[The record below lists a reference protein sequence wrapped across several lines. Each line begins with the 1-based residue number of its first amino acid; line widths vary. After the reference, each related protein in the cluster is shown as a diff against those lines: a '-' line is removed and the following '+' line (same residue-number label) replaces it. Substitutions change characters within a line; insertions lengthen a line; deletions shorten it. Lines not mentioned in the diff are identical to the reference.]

1 MKFVAANACWGS
13 SIPTPDVTTPAPN
26 AACATTLRVFVFL
39 RATGPPSSN
48 YRDNS
53 RSANAGDAKS
63 DHGNGQPGRFR
74 PKTPTFSTLRDG
86 RSTDGRIGCRHSH
99 HSWNAHHGAPTTS
112 ARVGRTTPRN
122 SAVRQGPKDRAVL
135 VRMAH
140 AWLPRKGQ
148 TKT

>member
-63 DHGNGQPGRFR
+63 DHGNGQPGPFR
-74 PKTPTFSTLRDG
+74 PETPTFSTLRDAP
-86 RSTDGRIGCRHSH
+86 STDGLFGGGHSH
-99 HSWNAHHGAPTTS
+99 HSWNGHHRAPTTS
-112 ARVGRTTPRN
+112 ARVGRMTPRN
-122 SAVRQGPKDRAVL
+122 SDIRQE
-135 VRMAH
+135 
-140 AWLPRKGQ
+140 RK
-148 TKT
+148 